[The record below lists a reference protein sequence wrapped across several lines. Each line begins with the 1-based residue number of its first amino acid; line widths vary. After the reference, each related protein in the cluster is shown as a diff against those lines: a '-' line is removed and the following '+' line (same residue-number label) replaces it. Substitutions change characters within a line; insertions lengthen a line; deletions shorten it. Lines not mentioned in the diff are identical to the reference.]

1 MTLSKSRPNDAQ
13 KSIAE
18 EQIAEA
24 NTQVKFNITE
34 YTVEFLASKVASEE
48 YYVPAYQREL
58 TWDNKRKSRFLES
71 VLIGLPI
78 PFLFF
83 WQHENGR
90 FEIVDGSQRLR
101 TLQEFLDDKHQ
112 LGGLE
117 FLPTS
122 NGFLFSDFSESR
134 RRKFNSRSIR
144 GIVLDTE
151 TSVAT
156 RTEMFNRIN
165 TGGSIA
171 KEAEIRRGAIPGPV
185 TDLVI
190 ELADLELFRSLTP
203 ISKRLVNL
211 REREE
216 LVARFFTYLE
226 SFELSA
232 DGIEL
237 PCYKDKPREFI
248 FGYLQRANSEDYAT
262 QGQLECMR
270 AKFVNAVTFIQKNF
284 VNGFVKGPGKKQVPR
299 ARFEAIAIGVALA
312 LAEKPELGNLD
323 IDVDDWI
330 DGEEFRLATT
340 SGGANVKSKLLG
352 RIGFV
357 RSKLLEDT

>member
-1 MTLSKSRPNDAQ
+1 MANRSKKLSEHQ
-13 KSIAE
+13 KQIAE

-34 YTVEFLASKVASEE
+34 YTVEFLASKVKSGE
-48 YYVPAYQREL
+48 YYVPEYQREL
-58 TWDNKRKSRFLES
+58 TWDDKRKSRFIES

-83 WQHENGR
+83 WQHDDGR

-101 TLQEFLDDKHQ
+101 TLHEFLEDEHVLSK
-112 LGGLE
+112 LE
-117 FLPTS
+117 LLPYS
-122 NGFLFSDFSESR
+122 NSFVFSDFSDSR

-165 TGGSIA
+165 TGGSAA
-171 KEAEIRRGAIPGPV
+171 KEAEIRRGALPGPV
-185 TDLVI
+185 TSLII
-190 ELADLELFRSLTP
+190 ELAKDDHFSQLTP

-226 SFELSA
+226 NLEVTP
-232 DGIEL
+232 DGLDL
-237 PCYKDKPREFI
+237 PGYKDRPREFI
-248 FGYLQRANSEDYAT
+248 FGYLQRANGDENLD
-262 QGQLECMR
+262 
-270 AKFVNAVTFIQKNF
+270 AKGVDKLRTKFLHTIEFVTRVFPH
-284 VNGFVKGPGKKQVPR
+284 GFVKGQGLKQVPR

-312 LAEKPELGNLD
+312 LQKRPALLEQ
-323 IDVDDWI
+323 DVSVNDWI
-330 DGEEFRLATT
+330 NGDGFRIATT
-340 SGGANVKSKLLG
+340 SGGANVKSKLIG
-352 RIGFV
+352 RISFV
-357 RSKLLEDT
+357 RDKLLEE